1 MFKILGLMILGIIIG
16 YGLRRISFLRKVEV
30 SISYTVFLL
39 LFVLGVTIGSNRL
52 IVDNLFSFGWQAAL
66 LALSATV
73 GSILA
78 SWIVLRLFFTSKKI
92 VLGIFVGGCLLG
104 VLGYFPLDLKT
115 GNLSIYILY
124 ALMFQIGISIG
135 SNKELKSMISQ
146 LRLKFLLIPLATISG
161 TLLFSA
167 IASLL
172 LSRWSIFDC
181 MAVGSGF
188 AYYSLS
194 SVLITQFKEASIGIQ
209 LATELGTIALLANIF
224 REMMALL
231 GAPLLVR
238 YFGRLAPISA
248 AGVNSMDVILPV
260 ITRYS
265 GKEMVPI
272 AIFHGL
278 LIDMSVPFFVSL
290 FCRL

>member
-1 MFKILGLMILGIIIG
+1 MKESL
-16 YGLRRISFLRKVEV
+16 
-30 SISYTVFLL
+30 
-39 LFVLGVTIGSNRL
+39 
-52 IVDNLFSFGWQAAL
+52 
-66 LALSATV
+66 
-73 GSILA
+73 
-78 SWIVLRLFFTSKKI
+78 I
-92 VLGIFVGGCLLG
+92 VLGFFVGGCLLG
-104 VLGYFPLDLKT
+104 ALGYLPVDLKT
-115 GNLSIYILY
+115 GNMSIYILY

-146 LRLKFLLIPLATISG
+146 LRLKFLLIPLATIGG

-167 IASLL
+167 LASLL

-194 SVLITQFKEASIGIQ
+194 SVLITQFKEASIGLQ

-231 GAPLLVR
+231 GAPLLV
-238 YFGRLAPISA
+238 PISA

-278 LIDMSVPFFVSL
+278 LIDMSVPFFVSM
-290 FCRL
+290 FCKL